1 MTSNHVIL
9 AQYQNALEGTL
20 GAIAAYNLINSKESS
35 KAIRDCS
42 KLIDSMSVELRRTFV
57 ELDKS
62 LVVKDINENII

>member
-20 GAIAAYNLINSKESS
+20 GAIASYNLINSKESS

-42 KLIDSMSVELRRTFV
+42 KLIDSMSIELRKQLIL
-57 ELDKS
+57 LDKD
-62 LVVKDINENII
+62 LVISDI

>member
-35 KAIRDCS
+35 KSIRDCS
-42 KLIDSMSVELRRTFV
+42 KLIDSMSVELRRTLV
-57 ELDKS
+57 ELNKS
-62 LVVKDINENII
+62 LIIKDTNE

>member
-1 MTSNHVIL
+1 MTYNHDIL

-42 KLIDSMSVELRRTFV
+42 KLIDSMSVELRKQLIL
-57 ELDKS
+57 LDKD
-62 LVVKDINENII
+62 LVISDI

>member
-35 KAIRDCS
+35 KSIRDCS
-42 KLIDSMSVELRRTFV
+42 KLIQSMSVELRRTLV

-62 LVVKDINENII
+62 LIIKDTNE

>member
-20 GAIAAYNLINSKESS
+20 GAIAAYNVINSKESS

-42 KLIDSMSVELRRTFV
+42 KLIDSMSVELRRTLV

-62 LVVKDINENII
+62 LIIKDINE

>member
-42 KLIDSMSVELRRTFV
+42 KLIDSMSIELRRNLV

-62 LVVKDINENII
+62 LIIKDINE